1 MAIKDIAKF
10 GALGAGAALAAK
22 NPDFLRSLG
31 LVGGYAANKLE
42 DREEKKRR
50 EAEMAAAGAAPA
62 PGTPVVPAG
71 MKKGGKVSSASKRA
85 DGCAIRGKTR
95 A

>member
-1 MAIKDIAKF
+1 MALKDIAKS
-10 GALGAGAALAAK
+10 GMLGVGPALVAD
-22 NPDFLRSLG
+22 NPNLLRGMG
-31 LVGGYAANKLE
+31 LVGNIAANKLD

-50 EAEMAAAGAAPA
+50 EAEVAAQAGVQGAAPM
-62 PGTPVVPAG
+62 P

-85 DGCAIRGKTR
+85 DGIAIRGKTR